1 MTQSKDNNF
10 DILNT
15 IMARLIK
22 SSPFAKP
29 DLVLEVTTGEY
40 KGIVFSFK
48 TFHMLPVQLEG
59 GFVPVKYETK
69 IHILPPSFPP
79 NWEPDEK
86 FDAYTTEVLFKWLSY
101 INQNDFGPLIAAPTE
116 GVQ

>member
-1 MTQSKDNNF
+1 MTPTKDDNF

-15 IMARLIK
+15 IMARQIK
-22 SSPFAKP
+22 TSPFAKP
-29 DLVLEVTTGEY
+29 DLVLEVISGEY

-48 TFHMLPVQLEG
+48 TFHTLPVQMEG
-59 GFVPVKYETK
+59 GFVPVKYETQ

-79 NWEPDEK
+79 NWEPTEA

-101 INQNDFGPLIAAPTE
+101 INQNDFGPLIAMQTD